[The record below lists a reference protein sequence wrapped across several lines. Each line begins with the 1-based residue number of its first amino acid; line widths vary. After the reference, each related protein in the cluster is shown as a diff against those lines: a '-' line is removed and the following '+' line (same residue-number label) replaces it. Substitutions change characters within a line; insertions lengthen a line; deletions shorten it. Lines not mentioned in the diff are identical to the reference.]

1 MDQKNPL
8 VTIITPVYNR
18 ADLVEETIQSVL
30 SQDYPNIEYILLDD
44 GSRDNSWDILQ
55 TYKDR
60 ATLERHANMG
70 ETQTVNKGLSMAKG
84 EIIGIVNSDDP
95 LLPGAVSKIV
105 RQFLTHPE
113 VSVVY
118 PDWKKIDGKG
128 FVFEEVKTPDYD
140 YEYILKNFHC
150 VPGPGTFFRASLAK
164 KLGGRDARFKYVADF
179 DFWLRAGLLEPFC
192 RLSET
197 LATFRVHGG
206 SASASS
212 LRNEMP
218 QEHIDLAKK
227 IYAMPDFPRRY
238 KKFKN
243 DTFSSAYFLAWWFSA
258 KKNSFQ
264 AMKFLLLSFVYN
276 PKRYLA
282 IVKDRSLKPA
292 KRAIKKIC
300 LPRNRK

>member
-18 ADLVEETIQSVL
+18 ADLVEETIKSVL
-30 SQDYPNIEYILLDD
+30 SQDYPKIEYILLDD
-44 GSRDNSWDILQ
+44 GSSDKTWDVLQ

-60 ATLERHANMG
+60 AVLERHTNMG
-70 ETQTVNKGLSMAKG
+70 ETLTVNKGLLMAKG
-84 EIIGIVNSDDP
+84 EIIGVVNSDDP

-105 RQFLTHPE
+105 RQFQTHPK
-113 VSVVY
+113 VGAVY
-118 PDWKKIDGKG
+118 PDWEKIDEKG
-128 FVFEEVKTPDYD
+128 LVFEEVKTPDYD
-140 YEYILKNFHC
+140 FEYILKNFHC

-192 RLSET
+192 RLPET
-197 LATFRVHGG
+197 LASFRIHNG

-212 LRNEMP
+212 LRSKMS
-218 QEHIDLAKK
+218 QEHINLAKK
-227 IYAMPDFPRRY
+227 IYALPDFPPRY
-238 KKFKN
+238 KRFKN
-243 DTFSSAYFLAWWFSA
+243 DTFSGAYFLAWWFSEN
-258 KKNSFQ
+258 KTSFR
-264 AMKFLLLSFVYN
+264 AVKFLLISFMYN

-282 IVKDRSLKPA
+282 IIKDRSLKPV
-292 KRAIKKIC
+292 KRAVKKLC